1 MGKTI
6 RVSDIISIDDVRSW
20 NKDKIILIN
29 AGTGLGKTSFIKNI
43 LIEYC
48 RENNKTILFLVN
60 RTALKEQ
67 TNRDIKKQKRD
78 CNNIMLASYQAVTR
92 KLFWNK
98 KNPDKIKAIAYYDF
112 IVCDETHWF
121 FSDAL
126 FNNTTDLMWEWLM
139 NSSSIKVLMTATATL
154 PKKYIK
160 EVLQKKIKEY
170 PLQTDYN
177 QFIETIYMYNNDEA
191 IEQILFNLPEG
202 EKAIYFCGA
211 EKAHKISKLLPDAKF
226 YCSKAN
232 DKLYKYADIETY
244 ENIVNNSKFD
254 CQVLCTTSV
263 LDNGVNFI
271 DPTIKYIIIDYID
284 LDEIQQFIGRKR
296 IFDEGDKIIL
306 YIKNWNNNN
315 LNRRLNSKNNEI
327 KQPNDL
333 KELGDIE
340 FTKKYFKNTINKKS
354 INTYIGEDGQIH
366 HKVNEMYYIKIKNE
380 IEMLE
385 KMKKRKKDGYKQ
397 AVISRLKYNKENV
410 IELDAELDG
419 SILTDYLDSIV
430 GEKLFKEE
438 QKKFK
443 DFLTTNDDLFNPAK
457 PDHKSLGLNLINGY
471 FKENELPYII
481 ESDRENLRQSEYYKK
496 TYWIIGKIEFAPKI
510 PFA

>member
-284 LDEIQQFIGRKR
+284 LDEIHSLLA
-296 IFDEGDKIIL
+296 E
-306 YIKNWNNNN
+306 
-315 LNRRLNSKNNEI
+315 
-327 KQPNDL
+327 
-333 KELGDIE
+333 KE
-340 FTKKYFKNTINKKS
+340 S
-354 INTYIGEDGQIH
+354 
-366 HKVNEMYYIKIKNE
+366 
-380 IEMLE
+380 
-385 KMKKRKKDGYKQ
+385 
-397 AVISRLKYNKENV
+397 
-410 IELDAELDG
+410 
-419 SILTDYLDSIV
+419 
-430 GEKLFKEE
+430 
-438 QKKFK
+438 
-443 DFLTTNDDLFNPAK
+443 
-457 PDHKSLGLNLINGY
+457 
-471 FKENELPYII
+471 
-481 ESDRENLRQSEYYKK
+481 
-496 TYWIIGKIEFAPKI
+496 
-510 PFA
+510 